1 MASNTVKQASLTVSG
16 NGTVK
21 KPKST
26 IHWIGSPPLVLK
38 GVLSFKHKIQKKN
51 KKKPIPQKTK
61 KPNKQ
66 TNKTIPKKKTI
77 WKFDWEKN
85 HQLLYEM
92 HIYLLDLSQCKKS
105 TETLRF
111 HW

>member
-38 GVLSFKHKIQKKN
+38 GVLSFKHKIQKK
-51 KKKPIPQKTK
+51 KKTNTPKNQKT
-61 KPNKQ
+61 KQ
-66 TNKTIPKKKTI
+66 TNKQNNTKQKKNNMEI
-77 WKFDWEKN
+77 
-85 HQLLYEM
+85 
-92 HIYLLDLSQCKKS
+92 
-105 TETLRF
+105 
-111 HW
+111 